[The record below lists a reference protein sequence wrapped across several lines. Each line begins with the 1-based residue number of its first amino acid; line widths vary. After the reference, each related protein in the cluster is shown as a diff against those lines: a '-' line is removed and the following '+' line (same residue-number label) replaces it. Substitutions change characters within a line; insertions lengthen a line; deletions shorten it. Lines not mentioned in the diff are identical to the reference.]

1 MSFFPRRISSTDFH
15 RTVSPPRRLVFPL
28 PPPAL
33 RPPVT
38 HTHTEF
44 VELRNTPAAI
54 EAYRRAVDINARDY
68 RAWYGLG
75 QTYEILQMHAYSIYY
90 FGKAA
95 ALRPYDPRMWY
106 VCVCLT
112 IVTNSLY
119 HLLHELSIC
128 SMCRADYCDH
138 NPWCLIYLRLFF
150 ICFYRCLRQVR
161 PGRVVRADRQD

>member
-1 MSFFPRRISSTDFH
+1 MA
-15 RTVSPPRRLVFPL
+15 SPPIDLLTYRASR
-28 PPPAL
+28 
-33 RPPVT
+33 
-38 HTHTEF
+38 TEF

-106 VCVCLT
+106 V
-112 IVTNSLY
+112 SLGAFAHLIGY
-119 HLLHELSIC
+119 CIDPGLIHLLHSLH
-128 SMCRADYCDH
+128 CR
-138 NPWCLIYLRLFF
+138 
-150 ICFYRCLRQVR
+150 
-161 PGRVVRADRQD
+161 